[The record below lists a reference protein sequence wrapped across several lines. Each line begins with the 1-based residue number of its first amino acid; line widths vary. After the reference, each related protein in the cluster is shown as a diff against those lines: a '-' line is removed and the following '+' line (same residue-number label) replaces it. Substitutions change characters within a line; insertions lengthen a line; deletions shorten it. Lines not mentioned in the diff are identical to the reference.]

1 MAALGT
7 GTVRDLI
14 GRIGRFRTTT
24 VLAPL
29 YVPLIISGVLAS
41 FVTPFAGVDHP
52 LTWMLWIVFVV
63 LVGIAG
69 LFYCIWSVANPD
81 RLQTEEYRLEEQR
94 MRIIGDESRPGA
106 GAVVI
111 DSAPLTSNTG
121 PTK

>member
-1 MAALGT
+1 MTALGA

-29 YVPLIISGVLAS
+29 YVPLIISGVLA
-41 FVTPFAGVDHP
+41 FLVTPFAGVDHP

-69 LFYCIWSVANPD
+69 LFYCIWSYANP
-81 RLQTEEYRLEEQR
+81 
-94 MRIIGDESRPGA
+94 
-106 GAVVI
+106 
-111 DSAPLTSNTG
+111 
-121 PTK
+121 